1 MVNLEKKWK
10 GLLHKVGYLKSELDE
25 RKEKLSKFE
34 SEIDDKI
41 QEKDPKISAP
51 DETAPETPEKSD
63 SAKVV
68 DSEDDGKE
76 KSSDSQD
83 QQQDEK
89 DAIEAPP
96 AEQRKIE
103 AFKKLWKQ
111 IALLTHPDRNGG
123 DADLT
128 KSYMSALK
136 AWNDGEVEALLDV
149 ATDLNIKIQEPTQ
162 EMIEALEDRATQ
174 IEDEIRKHES
184 NMLWAW
190 GHASQEKQTL
200 IVDELLRYKRKK
212 RSAR

>member
-1 MVNLEKKWK
+1 MISLEKKWK

-34 SEIDDKI
+34 SEIDGKI
-41 QEKDPKISAP
+41 QEKDPDVSAP
-51 DETAPETPEKSD
+51 RDPAEAPEAEKKV
-63 SAKVV
+63 SADAV
-68 DSEDDGKE
+68 DALEDGPGE
-76 KSSDSQD
+76 KHESTD
-83 QQQDEK
+83 QQQDK
-89 DAIEAPP
+89 DEVEQPP
-96 AEQRKIE
+96 QARKIE
-103 AFKKLWKQ
+103 AFKKIWKQ

-149 ATDLNIKIQEPTQ
+149 AADLSIKIQDPSQ
-162 EMIEALEDRATQ
+162 EMIDALEDRATQ
-174 IEDEIRKHES
+174 IEDEIKKHES

-190 GHASQEKQTL
+190 GHAPQDKQTL